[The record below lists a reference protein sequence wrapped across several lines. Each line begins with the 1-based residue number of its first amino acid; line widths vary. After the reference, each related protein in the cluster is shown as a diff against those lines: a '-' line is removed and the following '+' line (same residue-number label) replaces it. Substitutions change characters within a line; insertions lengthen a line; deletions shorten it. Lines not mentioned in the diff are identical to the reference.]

1 MTNPPFWV
9 CRESALRLTALL
21 NSLTVPRPYRKHI
34 GHRVPPT
41 IDGVQFNRC
50 YTPWCENFAVEPSG
64 VDGRSDSQHRDGY
77 TVTGSTKAGRRWTF
91 LQCRN
96 CGGVITM
103 LSNAGAVEEL
113 ARFGTA
119 PEVVGCRTGGCAHT
133 GLSPSQHPAAY
144 QRFGCTDAGARR
156 FRCRACQRTFSV
168 NANPTHRLRRPEK
181 TEEVLRLLVNKV
193 PMRRLCD
200 VADVRPAVLY
210 QRIGLLYERLRAFAR
225 EHESQFQ
232 GTAALERLRVGID
245 RQDHPLTWGSTLERQ
260 TFPLRAIATAETDS
274 GYVLGQH
281 VNYDPDENALARE
294 LEARA
299 LGDPARLPPF
309 RRAARLW
316 LPFEAETGTV
326 TTRASDAPAQA
337 RSADAGALG
346 LAGRGA
352 FVHETYTLLGH
363 FLFLRPWFA
372 RAVHVHV
379 SMDQENAIDRACL
392 LTFPDR
398 VLEGSLD
405 AFYVRINKG
414 LSVPRRRLEIAR
426 LETVLAEHRAR
437 DPERSEREI
446 LQQLLTERYR
456 AAVANQP
463 DPYKR
468 WVAHPY
474 ASMQEPNREV
484 LCVTP
489 LSNRTEARMV
499 SGLSRATL
507 RAVDRYFMQVRRKIS
522 VLERPIRTSSTAW
535 RAWQGYSAYSPRV
548 VMQVL
553 EIFRV
558 VYNFHLVGQ
567 DRRTPAER
575 LGVADRRIPLGDLIR
590 GDLPSRAP
598 SAGSRA

>member
-1 MTNPPFWV
+1 M
-9 CRESALRLTALL
+9 
-21 NSLTVPRPYRKHI
+21 PRPYRKHT
-34 GHRVPPT
+34 GERVPPAV
-41 IDGVQFNRC
+41 DGVQFNRC
-50 YTPWCENFAVEPSG
+50 YTPWCENFAVAPSETA
-64 VDGRSDSQHRDGY
+64 GRWADPQHRDGY
-77 TVTGSTKAGRRWTF
+77 TVTGATKEGRRLVF
-91 LQCRN
+91 LQCRT
-96 CGGVITM
+96 CGSVGTL

-113 ARFGTA
+113 ARFRAAPATA
-119 PEVVGCRTGGCAHT
+119 GCRTAGCENT
-133 GLSPSQHPAAY
+133 GRSPSQHPAAY
-144 QRFGCTDAGARR
+144 QRFGSTDAGARR
-156 FRCRACQRTFSV
+156 FRCRACRHTFSV
-168 NANPTHRLRRPEK
+168 SASPTHRLRRPEK

-193 PMRRLCD
+193 PMRRLCE

-225 EHESQFQ
+225 YHEERFQ
-232 GTAALERLRVGID
+232 AAAVLERLRVGID
-245 RQDHPLTWGSTLERQ
+245 RQDHPLAWGSTLERQ

-274 GYVLGQH
+274 GYILGQH
-281 VNYDPDENALARE
+281 VNYDPDENAMARE

-299 LGDPARLPPF
+299 LGDPERLPPF
-309 RRAARLW
+309 RHAARLW
-316 LPFEAETGTV
+316 LPFEAATATP
-326 TTRASDAPAQA
+326 RAPDAPVQA
-337 RSADAGALG
+337 RSADAGVLG

-392 LTFPDR
+392 LTFPQR

-405 AFYVRINKG
+405 AFYVRIDKG
-414 LSVPRRRLEIAR
+414 LSVPRRRLLIAG
-426 LETVLAEHRAR
+426 LETLLAEHRAR
-437 DPERSEREI
+437 EPDRSEREV
-446 LQQLLTERYR
+446 LRQLLTERYR
-456 AAVANQP
+456 AAIASQT
-463 DPYKR
+463 DPKKR

-484 LCVTP
+484 LCVTALP
-489 LSNRTEARMV
+489 NRTEARVV

-535 RAWQGYSAYSPRV
+535 RAWQGYTAYSPRV

-575 LGVADRRIPLGDLIR
+575 LGVADRRIPLAELIR
-590 GDLPSRAP
+590 GDLPSRALP
-598 SAGSRA
+598 GERRA